1 MLNNQI
7 RNENLTKNKK
17 KKKRSKINKLEN
29 KNKDL
34 RKERKETKKQLNE
47 YLSTNERIQN
57 IYTADDKKSSKRRF
71 NTINNQRKHLDRN
84 TDKFLG
90 NLEKRY
96 DRTTTFYDDPLISRT
111 NNDIERY
118 FGITLPRYMKR
129 KFRTTKGLTR
139 WLQLQKIRWTR
150 RNVLNIKDMKN
161 ISMTEYLREQKCT
174 TSCQY

>member
-1 MLNNQI
+1 M
-7 RNENLTKNKK
+7 
-17 KKKRSKINKLEN
+17 
-29 KNKDL
+29 
-34 RKERKETKKQLNE
+34 
-47 YLSTNERIQN
+47 
-57 IYTADDKKSSKRRF
+57 
-71 NTINNQRKHLDRN
+71 DRN